1 MTDVTSVDFALYNI
15 YLILFK
21 LTNLFTNFNRDSDV
35 HNGAKNTEDLVNTVY
50 QLLCSPATKYIQY
63 IPSKILIIL
72 DQIHHVY

>member
-35 HNGAKNTEDLVNTVY
+35 HNDAKNT
-50 QLLCSPATKYIQY
+50 
-63 IPSKILIIL
+63 
-72 DQIHHVY
+72 